1 MKKRRYYKSDYER
14 LKNRRLAVLR
24 KYKNKEYVPP
34 EQTVI
39 DVLTLF
45 LPVLEAD
52 IEEEAWSI
60 CYGEDDDQE
69 AKQIVKRMTLD
80 IRTFM
85 NRYGGQLKKI
95 ADCDKMVE
103 HDRMIKT
110 MDKDL
115 EQLFS
120 GCAGTQRKGD
130 IT

>member
-1 MKKRRYYKSDYER
+1 MKKRRYYKDDYER
-14 LKNRRLAVLR
+14 LKNRRLSVLR

-34 EQTVI
+34 EQVVI

-52 IEEEAWSI
+52 IEEESWSI
-60 CYGEDDDQE
+60 CYGEDADQE

-95 ADCDKMVE
+95 ADDDPMLQSDKII
-103 HDRMIKT
+103 RN

-115 EQLFS
+115 EELF
-120 GCAGTQRKGD
+120 G
-130 IT
+130 